1 MAIESLNFAVDI
13 SPDRKS
19 ELDTIID
26 ELYFMLSMEESLE
39 IKQKIESLV
48 ENKKEEIENSLH
60 KKILIGMSSN
70 EVENAIGLPII
81 KDTISQGDRVYE
93 LWTYNNR
100 PNLTRVYFEE
110 NLVIKV
116 E

>member
-1 MAIESLNFAVDI
+1 MDPVIDNLYLQLSSEEAVRVKGRISDI
-13 SPDRKS
+13 VN
-19 ELDTIID
+19 
-26 ELYFMLSMEESLE
+26 M
-39 IKQKIESLV
+39 
-48 ENKKEEIENSLH
+48 KKAEIENALN

-70 EVENAIGLPII
+70 EVEEAIGLPFI
-81 KDTISQGDRVYE
+81 KDAIEQGDRTYE

-110 NLVIKV
+110 NLVVKV

>member
-1 MAIESLNFAVDI
+1 MKKTEINNALN
-13 SPDRKS
+13 
-19 ELDTIID
+19 
-26 ELYFMLSMEESLE
+26 
-39 IKQKIESLV
+39 
-48 ENKKEEIENSLH
+48 

-70 EVENAIGLPII
+70 EVEEAIGLPFI
-81 KDTISQGDRVYE
+81 KDVINQGNRLYE